1 MESSTREEAMQAVV
15 VREFGGPEALRVVEV
30 PAPELGPGQALI
42 TIAAATVNPVDA
54 FTRFGGFPDLAE
66 LGRDIGIGWDVAG
79 VVAKVGSGVTDFA
92 PGDAVIGVR
101 DRLALPTGAYAEQIV
116 LDAAHL
122 APAPRGVDLAAAAT
136 IPLNGLTAIQALDL
150 LAAPAGSTVLITGAA
165 GAVGGYLVELAAAR
179 GLRVVATA
187 SAGDEEQV
195 RGWGA
200 EVFIPRTADLAGAVR
215 HVFPGGADA
224 ALDTALL
231 GVSALEAVRGG
242 GSFINF
248 AGPAPLGLR
257 GIRVSSVLIREDG
270 NALRALST
278 LASVGRLTLRVAET
292 LPLGDAVKAHEL
304 LAAGGLRGRL
314 VLQP

>member
-1 MESSTREEAMQAVV
+1 MEEVMQAVV
-15 VREFGGPEALRVVEV
+15 VREFGGPDALRVVEAS
-30 PAPELGPGQALI
+30 APKPGPGQVSI
-42 TIAAATVNPVDA
+42 TIAAAAVNPVDA
-54 FTRFGGFPDLAE
+54 FTRSGGFPNLAE

-79 VVAKVGSGVTDFA
+79 VIAELGSGVTDFA
-92 PGDAVIGVR
+92 VGDAVIGMR
-101 DRLALPTGAYAEQIV
+101 DRLTLPTGSYAEQIA
-116 LDAAHL
+116 LDAAHI

-165 GAVGGYLVELAAAR
+165 GAVGGYLVELAVGR

-187 SAGDEEQV
+187 SAGDEELV

-215 HVFPGGADA
+215 HLFPGGVDA

-231 GVSALEAVRGG
+231 GLPALEAVRGG
-242 GSFINF
+242 GSFINL
-248 AGPAPLGLR
+248 AGAAPLGMR
-257 GIRVSSVLIREDG
+257 GIRVASVWIREDG

-278 LASVGRLTLRVAET
+278 LAGLGRLTLRVAEI
-292 LPLGDAVKAHEL
+292 LPLTDVVKAHEL
-304 LAAGGLRGRL
+304 LAGGGLRGRL